1 MKHKGTNNRRYF
13 NFDVNQLT
21 AVEEMK
27 VKIRFLLNG
36 KYDIF
41 GMTKALPESCTLTL
55 MTDRGLY

>member
-27 VKIRFLLNG
+27 VKIRFLLNEM
-36 KYDIF
+36 YNNF
-41 GMTKALPESCTLTL
+41 GMTKALPESCT
-55 MTDRGLY
+55 